1 MASLPSTMVLVRAGL
16 LVDQIDAVVGHRRH
30 EQPAARIEGEV
41 VEPGLQRGDQLLGLA
56 GEADAPHAAGA
67 GIDDID
73 VVAVLRIDVGG
84 GGDLEALGDHLDRAG
99 LEVDLDDLAL
109 EPQRAVEEAVV
120 LVDLEAVQAA
130 HLLGD
135 AAELGAR
142 ERLEV
147 GLVDVLEVDLV
158 ERVAQE
164 DLRHEQP
171 SVLAEGDRVGAAH
184 AIGDLDG
191 LAVGLADIDLAQQEG
206 RPRHGAVV
214 GEGDVVGHAH
224 RRIDDAVDLA
234 QIDLHAIDRLA
245 DHGAG
250 EELVILVEGEAVHAV
265 EPRARHQELLV
276 VFLRPARVGR
286 RYRRRRCLLRQCAA
300 RHGHRN
306 RQRREKPAQL
316 HPVSSK
322 PSAARTLDRALHFV
336 TPNPSATMTQPC
348 GGSSP

>member
-1 MASLPSTMVLVRAGL
+1 MHRVLAALGDDGEIGGDGELALDDGPVRAGL
-16 LVDQIDAVVGHRRH
+16 LVDEIDAVVGHRGD

-41 VEPGLQRGDQLLGLA
+41 VEAGLQRGDQLLGLA
-56 GEADAPHAAGA
+56 GEADAPYAAGA

-84 GGDLEALGDHLDRAG
+84 GRDLEALGDHLDRAG

-158 ERVAQE
+158 ERVAEE
-164 DLRHEQP
+164 DLGDEQP
-171 SVLAEGDRVGAAH
+171 SILAEGDRIGTAH

-206 RPRHGAVV
+206 GPRHGAVV
-214 GEGDVVGHAH
+214 GEGDIVGHAD
-224 RRIDDAVDLA
+224 RRVDDAVDLA
-234 QIDLHAIDRLA
+234 RIDLHAIDRLA

-250 EELVILVEGEAVHAV
+250 EELVILVEGKPVHAM
-265 EPRARHQELLV
+265 EPRARHQELLA
-276 VFLRPARVGR
+276 VFLGR
-286 RYRRRRCLLRQCAA
+286 RRGGGAPAVPVRRRP
-300 RHGHRN
+300 
-306 RQRREKPAQL
+306 RRTQAPA
-316 HPVSSK
+316 
-322 PSAARTLDRALHFV
+322 T
-336 TPNPSATMTQPC
+336 
-348 GGSSP
+348 